1 MEESAERVEW
11 AVVELVELVVV
22 VAMEVVAWVEQVK
35 AEVPVLAALA
45 VSGRS

>member
-1 MEESAERVEW
+1 MEVEESAERVES
-11 AVVELVELVVV
+11 AVVELVVA
-22 VAMEVVAWVEQVK
+22 VAMEVAAWVEQVK